1 MTYTDSDGT
10 EKRPFMVHRAL
21 LGSLERFFGVLIE
34 HYAGAFPIWLAPVQ
48 VRLLS
53 VSEKHND
60 HVHMLEKKL
69 REHDIRVESDARN
82 ESVGKKIREGR
93 MQRVPYLVV
102 IGDAEV
108 NDNSVM
114 VRNRETQ
121 EQRSYSVDEFIS
133 RLLAES
139 NARSL
144 KLSI

>member
-1 MTYTDSDGT
+1 
-10 EKRPFMVHRAL
+10 V
-21 LGSLERFFGVLIE
+21 
-34 HYAGAFPIWLAPVQ
+34 
-48 VRLLS
+48 
-53 VSEKHND
+53 
-60 HVHMLEKKL
+60 KKL